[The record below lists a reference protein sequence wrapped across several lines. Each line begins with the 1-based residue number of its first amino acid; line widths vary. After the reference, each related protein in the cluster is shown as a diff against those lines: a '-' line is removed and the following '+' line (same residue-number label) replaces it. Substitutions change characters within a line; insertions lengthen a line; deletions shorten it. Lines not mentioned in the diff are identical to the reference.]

1 MMKKIVI
8 FIFLHFLFFTINS
21 TPKYLNKMFIHTDE
35 YSTLYISDTSVK
47 LDDEIEYGHL
57 YLNNMF
63 DIFRGSETN
72 YVILNCTVED
82 TYFVYLIKSAKTQKY
97 QYANWEITYGKT
109 MKKTEYNAVKL
120 VPFTVQAIE
129 SYIIEKDSTGNE
141 IRFTP
146 DIGDLFFVGSNPW
159 AVKKDDKRVIYL
171 STERWRHPTTEY
183 YPVSDI
189 VFVNGFVYP
198 DKDYLYEQNSRAK
211 RVRISYNET
220 SFEAELQDT
229 GNFQVVHLPAAIDP
243 KAKNNIKLE
252 ILDYYPGTK
261 YSDIVISG
269 VYYMDA
275 VLEKKK
281 N

>member
-1 MMKKIVI
+1 MKKYISLI
-8 FIFLHFLFFTINS
+8 FAYFIIYNIFAS
-21 TPKYLNKMFIHTDE
+21 PQYLGHTYIHTDE
-35 YSTLYISDTSVK
+35 YSTICISENDITIDGQSIGGALKNTKQFDLFYGEDRPYII
-47 LDDEIEYGHL
+47 LD
-57 YLNNMF
+57 
-63 DIFRGSETN
+63 
-72 YVILNCTVED
+72 CTVIG
-82 TYFVYLIKSAKTQKY
+82 TYFLTVLKKTRKSNFAFSC
-97 QYANWEITYGKT
+97 WEMTYKERIRD
-109 MKKTEYNAVKL
+109 TEYNASKL
-120 VPFTVQAIE
+120 LPFTVIKADSFIT
-129 SYIIEKDSTGNE
+129 EKDKNGNE
-141 IRFTP
+141 IRFLP
-146 DIGDLFFVGSNPW
+146 EEFNFFSLGSNPW
-159 AVKKDDKRVIYL
+159 AVKKDDTKIIYL

-211 RVRISYNET
+211 RVRISYDKT

>member
-1 MMKKIVI
+1 MKKRYLFVLICFFSVI
-8 FIFLHFLFFTINS
+8 KIFSSDL
-21 TPKYLNKMFIHTDE
+21 YLNKKFYHTDE
-35 YSTLYISDTSVK
+35 YATICISNTSIEFTNRSEVGK
-47 LDDEIEYGHL
+47 LVHK
-57 YLNNMF
+57 NMF
-63 DIFRGSETN
+63 DCFHGNETN
-72 YVILNCTVED
+72 YVILECTVEQS
-82 TYFVYLIKSAKTQKY
+82 YFLTLVKQNHLEKYVYGKGEL
-97 QYANWEITYGKT
+97 TYGKT
-109 MKKTEYNAVKL
+109 KREAIYDSVKL
-120 VPFTVQAIE
+120 LPFTVIKAE
-129 SYIIEKDSTGNE
+129 SYITEKDKSGKE
-141 IRFTP
+141 IRFLP
-146 DIGDLFFVGSNPW
+146 EEFNFFSLGSNPW
-159 AVKKDDKRVIYL
+159 AVKKDDTKIIYL

-211 RVRISYNET
+211 RVRISYDKT

-243 KAKNNIKLE
+243 KAKNYIKLE

>member
-1 MMKKIVI
+1 MKKIVSI
-8 FIFLHFLFFTINS
+8 ILL
-21 TPKYLNKMFIHTDE
+21 YLLVFVAYSEPQYLKKMFIHTDE
-35 YSTLYISDTSVK
+35 YSTVYITDSSIK
-47 LDDEIEYGHL
+47 LDDEIEYGCL
-57 YLNNMF
+57 YEKNMF
-63 DIFRGSETN
+63 DIFKGNERN
-72 YVILNCTVED
+72 FIILNCTVED
-82 TYFVYLIKSAKTQKY
+82 TYFLYLIRSVKSQKY
-97 QYANWEITYGKT
+97 QYANWELTYGKT
-109 MKKTEYNAVKL
+109 LRNATYNAVKL
-120 VPFTVQAIE
+120 VPFVIQATESYVIE
-129 SYIIEKDSTGNE
+129 SDKTGNE
-141 IRFTP
+141 IRFIP
-146 DIGDLFFVGSNPW
+146 DVGDFFSLGSNPW
-159 AVKKDDKRVIYL
+159 AVKKDDTKIIYL

-211 RVRISYNET
+211 RVRISYDKT

>member
-1 MMKKIVI
+1 MKKIVLI
-8 FIFLHFLFFTINS
+8 ILL
-21 TPKYLNKMFIHTDE
+21 YLLVFVAYSEPQYLKKMFIHTDE
-35 YSTLYISDTSVK
+35 YSTVYITDSSIK
-47 LDDEIEYGHL
+47 LDDEIEYGCL
-57 YLNNMF
+57 YEKNMF
-63 DIFRGSETN
+63 DIFKGNERN
-72 YVILNCTVED
+72 FIILNCTVED
-82 TYFVYLIKSAKTQKY
+82 TYFLYLIRSVKTQKY
-97 QYANWEITYGKT
+97 QYANWELTYGKT
-109 MKKTEYNAVKL
+109 LRNATYNAVKL
-120 VPFTVQAIE
+120 VPFVIQATESYVIE
-129 SYIIEKDSTGNE
+129 SDKTGNE
-141 IRFTP
+141 IRFIP
-146 DIGDLFFVGSNPW
+146 DVGDFFSLGSNPW
-159 AVKKDDKRVIYL
+159 AVKKDDTKIIYL

>member
-1 MMKKIVI
+1 MKRYIA
-8 FIFLHFLFFTINS
+8 FLFVNLIIYQIFAS
-21 TPKYLNKMFIHTDE
+21 PKYLGNTYIHTDE
-35 YSTLYISDTSVK
+35 YSTICISENLIKIDGKSTSGLLRHTKYFDLFDGNIRSYII
-47 LDDEIEYGHL
+47 LDCIVLG
-57 YLNNMF
+57 
-63 DIFRGSETN
+63 
-72 YVILNCTVED
+72 
-82 TYFVYLIKSAKTQKY
+82 TYFMTVLKADLSNGFAFSC
-97 QYANWEITYGKT
+97 WEMTYKERLRD
-109 MKKTEYNAVKL
+109 TEYNASKL
-120 VPFTVQAIE
+120 LPFTVIKAE
-129 SYIIEKDSTGNE
+129 SFITEQDKNGNE
-141 IRFTP
+141 IRFLP
-146 DIGDLFFVGSNPW
+146 EEFNFFSLGSNPW
-159 AVKKDDKRVIYL
+159 AVKKDDTKIIYL

>member
-1 MMKKIVI
+1 MKKIFVI
-8 FIFLHFLFFTINS
+8 ILLHLLFFAVYS
-21 TPKYLNKMFIHTDE
+21 TPQYLNKTFIHTDE
-35 YSTLYISDTSVK
+35 YSTLYISDTSIK
-47 LDDEIEYGHL
+47 LDDKIESGHL
-57 YLNNMF
+57 YLDNRF

-72 YVILNCTVED
+72 YIILNCTVED

-97 QYANWEITYGKT
+97 QFANWEITYDEI

-120 VPFTVQAIE
+120 VPFTLQSIE
-129 SYIIEKDSTGNE
+129 SFIIEKDRAGNE

-159 AVKKDDKRVIYL
+159 AVKKDDKKVIYL
-171 STERWRHPTTEY
+171 STERWRHPTTVY

-211 RVRISYNET
+211 RVRISYNDT
-220 SFEAELQDT
+220 SFETELQDT
-229 GNFQVVHLPAAIDP
+229 GNFQVVHLPESIDP
-243 KAKNNIKLE
+243 KAKNNVRIE
-252 ILDYYPGTK
+252 ILDYYPGSK

-275 VLEKKK
+275 VLKK
-281 N
+281 